1 MSKYVNI
8 NSTDDFEKFVKNIDS
23 SKFSTK
29 ITEEL
34 FKKNNWYFT
43 SYNDGTGKPKFG
55 WMPDLGIMLYD
66 PDDDD
71 FEDPNDDFEDVFV
84 WFKVTKE
91 AWCYQYCYGTYVY
104 NIKSVAE
111 LEIILAREGFGYSFD
126 I

>member
-43 SYNDGTGKPKFG
+43 SYDAGTGQPKLG

-66 PDDDD
+66 PDDAD
-71 FEDPNDDFEDVFV
+71 FEDPNDV
-84 WFKVTKE
+84 
-91 AWCYQYCYGTYVY
+91 
-104 NIKSVAE
+104 
-111 LEIILAREGFGYSFD
+111 LD
-126 I
+126 IQECKGCIHIYFYLDHIF